1 MSSLVAQ
8 TVQNLPATQETRGGG
23 GGGGFCGGISCCR
36 VWALGHVGSVAVVPG
51 PEHRLTSCGPQAKL
65 LQGMRDL
72 PRPGMGPRI
81 SCIGR
86 RTLLLSH
93 QRSPIPVTSDHTSP
107 LSDHETLKRE
117 VTSSPPLN
125 VPMRIRDTFVE

>member
-1 MSSLVAQ
+1 MGFSLAV
-8 TVQNLPATQETRGGG
+8 ESGDR
-23 GGGGFCGGISCCR
+23 
-36 VWALGHVGSVAVVPG
+36 SVAVCRLPVASSVVQ
-51 PEHRLTSCGPQAKL
+51 HRLSGPWASVVRACRLECGPRSCGVWAWL

-72 PRPGMGPRI
+72 PGPGMGPRI

-107 LSDHETLKRE
+107 PSDHETLKRE